1 MRTYLLPPYALL
13 LLALAGPALAV
24 DGVLEINQACAVN
37 TGCFPGDTP
46 GFPVTISGFP
56 PESSYRLTSSL
67 QVPGTNTDGL
77 FLVGSHI
84 TIDFNGFSLS
94 NLTLVAGTGNAVTAS
109 GSGPF
114 PPTAPFATIKNGVIR
129 QWGGRGIDLGLQKG
143 VRVENMTL
151 EGCVGGA
158 LGPPTVQLSMSAM
171 TRRS

>member
-1 MRTYLLPPYALL
+1 MRSILTFLLFLV
-13 LLALAGPALAV
+13 LAGPALAV

-77 FLVGSHI
+77 FLFGPHI

-94 NLTLVAGTGNAVTAS
+94 NLTVVAGTGNAVTAT
-109 GSGPF
+109 GTGPF
-114 PPTAPFATIKNGVIR
+114 PPTARPSPPSRMASSAI
-129 QWGGRGIDLGLQKG
+129 
-143 VRVENMTL
+143 
-151 EGCVGGA
+151 GGA
-158 LGPPTVQLSMSAM
+158 VASISARKRGFESR
-171 TRRS
+171 T